1 MRTSPR
7 LWAAT
12 ALALCS
18 PAALADPHGLLTLVV
33 GVPLLL
39 VASVVLGV
47 LLILR
52 PSAPVR
58 IVSILLFAPTLA
70 YCLYVALDALTLFTD
85 IGSENSMIGF
95 AFFGLLALACLLFF
109 LIVRRRPVA
118 GG

>member
-39 VASVVLGV
+39 VASVVLGI
-47 LLILR
+47 LLVLR

-58 IVSILLFAPTLA
+58 IVSIVLFAPTLA
-70 YCLYVALDALTLFTD
+70 YSLYVALDALTLFTD
-85 IGSENSMIGF
+85 IGSENAMIGF

>member
-7 LWAAT
+7 LWAAV

-39 VASVVLGV
+39 VASVVLGI
-47 LLILR
+47 LLVLR
-52 PSAPVR
+52 PSAPLRV
-58 IVSILLFAPTLA
+58 VSIALFAPTLA
-70 YCLYVALDALTLFTD
+70 YSLYVALDALTLLKD
-85 IGSENSMIGF
+85 LGSENSMIGF
-95 AFFGLLALACLLFF
+95 AFFGLLALACRLFF